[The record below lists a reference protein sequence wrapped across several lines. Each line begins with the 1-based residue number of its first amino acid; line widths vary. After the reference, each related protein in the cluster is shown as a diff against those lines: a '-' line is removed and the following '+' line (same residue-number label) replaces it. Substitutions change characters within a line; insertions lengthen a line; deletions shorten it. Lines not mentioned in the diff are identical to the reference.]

1 MTRVCTHFFFN
12 RDFLQQEVN
21 HCLQTNRPS
30 LLHLRFFKRVI
41 CHFKSVSLYPMLGCC
56 GPNSSFTIELLI
68 SEPHRRFL
76 SAIQCSLTKT
86 FICWPPSLISIVL
99 RFWKRLFTFQSPMC
113 HCGALILSSGAALN
127 LKVAD
132 LLPKVKF
139 IPKPNC
145 GNTPFRVLAK
155 IVDFC
160 WCWLVTDRLG
170 TRNWIFGYT

>member
-1 MTRVCTHFFFN
+1 M
-12 RDFLQQEVN
+12 N

-41 CHFKSVSLYPMLGCC
+41 CHFKSVSLYLYYDVVEC
-56 GPNSSFTIELLI
+56 GPNSSSIELPR

-113 HCGALILSSGAALN
+113 HCGALILSDIVVALLWIWRLMICFLN
-127 LKVAD
+127 
-132 LLPKVKF
+132 VK
-139 IPKPNC
+139 N
-145 GNTPFRVLAK
+145 RVIYIK
-155 IVDFC
+155 
-160 WCWLVTDRLG
+160 
-170 TRNWIFGYT
+170 